1 MNPATAQQ
9 AAEVAVT
16 TSKMV
21 VVWDHI
27 KNNRI
32 ELLILMAI
40 GTMLGWTNE
49 ALTYAQGVCA

>member
-1 MNPATAQQ
+1 MMPATTEQV
-9 AAEVAVT
+9 AEVAVT

-21 VVWDHI
+21 VVMDHI

-32 ELLILMAI
+32 EYLVLMAI
-40 GTMLGWTNE
+40 GTMMGWTNE